1 MERDYS
7 NARMRGHSVRL
18 SAHAPAAWVV
28 RVNRASLRYSWGQ
41 DDGMSPILELVIADA
56 RLLQV
61 NSLNS
66 GGRLTSAE
74 LQESVP

>member
-1 MERDYS
+1 
-7 NARMRGHSVRL
+7 
-18 SAHAPAAWVV
+18 
-28 RVNRASLRYSWGQ
+28 
-41 DDGMSPILELVIADA
+41 MSPILELVIADA

-61 NSLNS
+61 NSPNS